1 MNQVFSQ
8 CDQCKRDI
16 LVGEKRMTVT
26 ENTEKIEDESCVR
39 PFKVDVIHAWCS
51 SCALLPKGD
60 KNKSSKLT
68 FRRAIDEF
76 FDIFFVRAALGC
88 FLLSLIIIA
97 DGGIVKLSDFLLTRA
112 ADTAKLGP
120 APDGMINVL
129 KCKYVPPSPHIQNPI
144 NVCAEKV
151 IETLPLKEAINA
163 TASGSLSLL
172 IYSFYLVGFL
182 VGALMKLLQGA
193 LERHMTARIKRRTER
208 HIISSRKSS
217 GATK

>member
-120 APDGMINVL
+120 APDGMINVCL
-129 KCKYVPPSPHIQNPI
+129 LYTSPSP
-144 NVCAEKV
+144 
-151 IETLPLKEAINA
+151 
-163 TASGSLSLL
+163 
-172 IYSFYLVGFL
+172 
-182 VGALMKLLQGA
+182 
-193 LERHMTARIKRRTER
+193 RD
-208 HIISSRKSS
+208 
-217 GATK
+217 